1 MSLRQQLT
9 DHLPALLPASPSE
22 AVKGSEL
29 IRLLK
34 LTLGDD
40 YSDASLRYH
49 FSVMSCDPSSPI
61 AKVERGQGYYRRSAG
76 LPLLSGAQ
84 EILSMQQ
91 GRFLDENTSS
101 EDIDQK
107 LLQVMKFRAV
117 VEKYALSRGHF
128 TFEFRDSL
136 NESVAVGNLWKFP
149 EVVLV
154 DWQQGEVGEDG
165 LTLNRSQL
173 ALKQTLGLPPY
184 RLTAGRLRLEAHPNF
199 LREDIFRALS
209 AGLWANGSELLYAAP
224 ITDQYLV
231 DQLRFLSSVTGVGI
245 TTFGLTPEALD
256 DLPHPAQ
263 IRNAME
269 RETEA
274 LLGKLKVERIAPT
287 TYKTHCSLDALED
300 LQRDHPEMTE
310 FLTWL
315 GDCLASGTV
324 RSFTDEDEQ

>member
-29 IRLLK
+29 IRLLRI
-34 LTLGDD
+34 TLEGD

-61 AKVERGQGYYRRSAG
+61 AKVERGQGYYRRSAA

-91 GRFLDENTSS
+91 GRFLDEAAST

-117 VEKYALSRGHF
+117 VEKHAQSRGLF

-136 NESVAVGNLWKFP
+136 NESAPVGNLWKFP
-149 EVVLV
+149 EMVLV
-154 DWQQGEVGEDG
+154 DWQQGEPNEDS
-165 LTLNRSQL
+165 LVLDRSQL
-173 ALKQTLGLPPY
+173 SLKQTLGLPPY
-184 RLTAGRLRLEAHPNF
+184 RLTAVRLRLETQPNF

-209 AGLWANGSELLYAAP
+209 GGLWSNGSELVYAAP

-245 TTFGLTPEALD
+245 TTFGLTADALD

-263 IRNAME
+263 IRNAIE

-274 LLGKLKVERIAPT
+274 LLSQLKVERIAPT
-287 TYKTHCSLDALED
+287 SYKTHCSLDALED
-300 LQRDHPEMTE
+300 LQRDHPEMTA

-315 GDCLASGTV
+315 GDCLESGTV
-324 RSFTDEDEQ
+324 RPFADDSK